1 MALLTANLRS
11 ESERCWTHGAHG
23 LDSVAYRFR
32 PNQPA
37 FVDELLRHPHRE
49 SGGKI
54 LLDDSAG
61 IGVRVAVLGSVVRVE
76 GRLDPLLTGYP
87 EACELRPPADAEP
100 GERAARRLV
109 ERYAGTRLTGD
120 SEVARLDLAH
130 ELSFDDPADGLAFL
144 ATAAAM
150 LPPRRKTDAYR
161 ASDGT
166 VETVY
171 FRTPKGAVRE
181 RFYDKGVESGSDPP
195 GLRVRIEAQRRF
207 PKNQAM
213 TAATVPALDLP
224 RLYGATMER
233 YAVAET
239 VSVGRDQAVSQLL
252 GRVARD
258 ELSMVK
264 ARGLLG
270 DLAILAEFGRAPYAD
285 STGRRRL
292 AELRKQGITPEA
304 IVPPE
309 RVIPVGRLLRESVD
323 AWAGGA

>member
-23 LDSVAYRFR
+23 LDTVAFRFR
-32 PNQPA
+32 PSDPG
-37 FVDELLRHPHRE
+37 FVDRLLCHPHRE

-61 IGVRVAVLGSVVRVE
+61 IGVRVAVLSGVVRVE
-76 GRLDPLLTGYP
+76 GRLDPLLTGFR
-87 EACELRPPADAEP
+87 EAWELRPADDVGP
-100 GERAARRLV
+100 GERAARGLV
-109 ERYAGTRLTGD
+109 ERYADCRLSGA

-130 ELSFDDPADGLAFL
+130 ELGFDDPADGLAFL

-150 LPPRRKTDAYR
+150 LPPLRKTDAYR
-161 ASDGT
+161 ANDGT
-166 VETVY
+166 VQTVY

-181 RFYDKGVESGSDPP
+181 RFYDKGVESGSDPA

-207 PKNQAM
+207 PKAQAM
-213 TAATVPALDLP
+213 TAAVVPQLDLA
-224 RLYGATMER
+224 RLYGAKMTR

-239 VSVGRDQAVSQLL
+239 VSVGRDQAEANLMR
-252 GRVARD
+252 RVGGG
-258 ELSMVK
+258 ELSIVK
-264 ARGLLG
+264 AERMLG
-270 DLAILAEFGRAPYAD
+270 TIAVLHRFGRAAWPESSA
-285 STGRRRL
+285 RRRL
-292 AELRKQGITPEA
+292 AELRRYGITPEA

-309 RVIPVGRLLRESVD
+309 RVIPVGRLLAESID